1 MFGRKMMRIA
11 IAVAAMST
19 VSAQL
24 ATRAF
29 AAPPATAG
37 LVALSLQGVGS
48 GSIAPGG
55 PESECSAIPCSGSDV
70 CACLSAN
77 YTLVGN
83 QGFAKGTMTID
94 LSIDTSIEVLPI
106 SNLPAFCAP
115 ATGTGT
121 IQNTKGNASVV
132 INISGLDCP
141 TLNNGPDVFNGAYV
155 VTDGTGKF
163 SNASGGTGA
172 INGSQLVPGGLGQVA
187 ISGSLQPVAP
197 IVPTPS
203 PTPVEPTPSPTGVA
217 PSPTPGPTP
226 S

>member
-1 MFGRKMMRIA
+1 MFVRKMMRIA
-11 IAVAAMST
+11 IAVAAMSA

-29 AAPPATAG
+29 AAPLPTAG

-48 GSIAPGG
+48 GSIGAGG
-55 PESECSAIPCSGSDV
+55 PESNCATIPCSGSDV
-70 CACLSAN
+70 CACLSAD

-94 LSIDTSIEVLPI
+94 LSVDTSIEVLPI

-141 TLNNGPDVFNGAYV
+141 TLGNGPDVFNGTYV

-163 SNASGGTGA
+163 SSSSGGTGA
-172 INGSQLVPGGLGQVA
+172 INGSQLIPAGLGQVA
-187 ISGSLQPVAP
+187 ITGSLQPVAP
-197 IVPTPS
+197 VVPTPVVTPTPTPS
-203 PTPVEPTPSPTGVA
+203 PTPLEPTPTPSPT
-217 PSPTPGPTP
+217 P
-226 S
+226 